1 MTKYNFMIRTLS
13 PLHIGS
19 GEELKLNY
27 DFLNQTSIIKEY
39 KGTGFTWRLNVDE
52 ILASRANDRNVTKTP
67 AQLLNPADFVLD
79 SAGNPNRLFR
89 YRIPGEI
96 RAGREYSQ
104 LRACVK
110 DPFDC
115 PYVPGSSIKGAIRTA
130 LAVQILKAKGA
141 DLKSKIKFQS
151 NSKKADDE
159 IEGTLFGPDPN
170 SDWMR
175 AFRISDA
182 LLPPENRRP
191 GYGLL
196 VANTN
201 PLTANPNT
209 QKSVPIEIEAIQ
221 WGNEFFGF
229 VTVDD
234 FLLGKE
240 SFLPAK
246 VHLDR
251 WIPEIH
257 EYGMNRLY
265 LLKDWYSRV
274 PDSQK
279 ILKKIDQLIQFGED
293 VREKNLSMA
302 LLQIGFGCGWDG
314 MTYGELLQ
322 KDLPWFSHMLK
333 DLKVIKPNKK
343 KSGGGVPS
351 VIQSFPTSRKVVYQ
365 NEIPADFL
373 GWCLLDFTEVK
384 S

>member
-1 MTKYNFMIRTLS
+1 MTKYNFMVRTLS

-27 DFLNQTSIIKEY
+27 DFVNQTSIDKEY

-52 ILASRANDRNVTKTP
+52 ILASRTNDRNGRETP
-67 AQLLNPADFVLD
+67 ARLLNPADFVLD
-79 SAGNPNRLFR
+79 AAGNPNRLFR

-96 RAGREYSQ
+96 RAGKVYSQ

-110 DPFDC
+110 DVLDC
-115 PYVPGSSIKGAIRTA
+115 PYIPGSSIKGAIRTA
-130 LAVQILKAKGA
+130 LAVQILKARGA
-141 DLKSKIKFQS
+141 DLKSQINLQS
-151 NSKKADDE
+151 NSKRADDA
-159 IEGTLFGPDPN
+159 IEKKLFGPDPN

-182 LLPPENRRP
+182 LLPVENRQP
-191 GYGLL
+191 GYSLF

-221 WGNEFFGF
+221 LGNEFFGS

-234 FLLGKE
+234 FLLREE

-293 VREKNLSMA
+293 VSKKNLSMA

-322 KDLPWFSHMLK
+322 KDPKWFSDMLK
-333 DLKVIKPNKK
+333 DFKVIKQNKK

-351 VIQSFPTSRKVVYQ
+351 IIQSFPTSRKVVYQ